1 MNHPTPVRREP
12 VKLADWTRLLTA
24 AIERA
29 EKTND
34 PRLVALK
41 AATTSGKTI
50 ETLKKY
56 GIICEADIQREF
68 R

>member
-1 MNHPTPVRREP
+1 